1 MFGAGFLLL
10 VIVIVITVGICSTK
24 CDVNYIKAKEKE
36 ANLKLELAK
45 SEEAISIAK
54 IEADKE
60 AAKERKSEIKKQQE
74 DERRMTAVRKAFDS
88 QKEWV
93 RKDLKKYLMDELDRG
108 DSTIDEYI
116 RKLINE
122 GILAPTGFNGSL
134 VLVTT
139 ETNS

>member
-10 VIVIVITVGICSTK
+10 VVVVVITVGICSTK

-60 AAKERKSEIKKQQE
+60 VRIKKLELMAQYK
-74 DERRMTAVRKAFDS
+74 DVAFPE
-88 QKEWV
+88 KV
-93 RKDLKKYLMDELDRG
+93 
-108 DSTIDEYI
+108 
-116 RKLINE
+116 
-122 GILAPTGFNGSL
+122 
-134 VLVTT
+134 
-139 ETNS
+139 